1 MLVELARLALQT
13 VMYIPLRFAGMTASV
28 PLVVQ
33 LAMLAFVRASS
44 CWSFCMYGET
54 PCIPGVLGC
63 VAMRD
68 EGATMTATGVDEP
81 GGQETWISGSNSGL

>member
-1 MLVELARLALQT
+1 
-13 VMYIPLRFAGMTASV
+13 
-28 PLVVQ
+28 
-33 LAMLAFVRASS
+33 
-44 CWSFCMYGET
+44 MYGET

-81 GGQETWISGSNSGL
+81 EGQETWISGSNSGL